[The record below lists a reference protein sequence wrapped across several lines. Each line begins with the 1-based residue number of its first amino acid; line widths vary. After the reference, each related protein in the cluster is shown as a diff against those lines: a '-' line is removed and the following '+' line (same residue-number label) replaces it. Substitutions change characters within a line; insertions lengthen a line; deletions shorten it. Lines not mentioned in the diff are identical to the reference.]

1 MRDVFM
7 SIEGNGIQFRTDHVI
22 IATGGRH
29 QEVQT
34 KVKGYLNQAEKALWD
49 EMQQI
54 FLSDI

>member
-1 MRDVFM
+1 M